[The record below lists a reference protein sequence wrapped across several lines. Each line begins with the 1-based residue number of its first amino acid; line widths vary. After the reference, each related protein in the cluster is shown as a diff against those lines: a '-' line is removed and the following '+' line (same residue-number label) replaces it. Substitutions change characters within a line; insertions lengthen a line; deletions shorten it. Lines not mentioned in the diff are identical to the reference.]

1 MAAAKTVYEGKPG
14 DMYIAA
20 GHDHTPGYER
30 DFVNRTHG
38 LLQRRAV
45 PAWQADGS
53 LTKVDAPNSA
63 QKGVHKD
70 WLVLELREP
79 YEAGGKT
86 YKPGSLIATD
96 FNAFMAGKREFTT
109 LFEPTDN
116 SSLAGYHV
124 DQGLARWTTRTATR
138 CG

>member
-1 MAAAKTVYEGKPG
+1 
-14 DMYIAA
+14 
-20 GHDHTPGYER
+20 
-30 DFVNRTHG
+30 
-38 LLQRRAV
+38 
-45 PAWQADGS
+45 
-53 LTKVDAPNSA
+53 
-63 QKGVHKD
+63 VHKD

-116 SSLAGYHV
+116 SSLAGYTWTKDYLVLNVMEDVKNRLFVLTPGKMWSKRAVRRVHRPSAPSAWV
-124 DQGLARWTTRTATR
+124 RWTTRTATR